1 MNTVISIF
9 VFLYGIIIGSFLNV
23 CIYRIPKEESIAYPP
38 SHCSNCNNKL
48 GWKDLFP
55 VFSFLFLKGKCRYC
69 GEKISIQYP
78 LVELVNGLLYLS
90 LLFKF
95 GFGVKFILICLFI
108 SLILVIGIIDYK
120 TQDIYDNTIYV
131 GVVLGVLYIGVEKYL
146 GGVSP
151 FNYILG
157 AVIAAGI
164 LALIAITTKA
174 MGWGDVELVFIIGLF
189 LGWPNAL
196 LMLFISIVL
205 GGIVGGLLLLIKYKS
220 IGGHYMA
227 FGPYIALA
235 GYITLMYGN
244 EILNWYLKMFI

>member
-1 MNTVISIF
+1 MNTVVSIF

-55 VFSFLFLKGKCRYC
+55 VLSFLFLKGKCRYC

-78 LVELVNGLLYLS
+78 LVELANGLLYLS
-90 LLFKF
+90 LYFKF
-95 GFGVKFILICLFI
+95 GLNFRFILICLLV

-120 TQDIYDNTIYV
+120 TEDIYDKTIYF
-131 GVVLGVLYIGVEKYL
+131 GIILGVIYIGLEKYF

-157 AVIAAGI
+157 AGISAGI

-205 GGIVGGLLLLIKYKS
+205 GGIVGSLLLLIKYKS

-235 GYITLMYGN
+235 GYITIMYG
-244 EILNWYLKMFI
+244 ERILNWYLNFFT